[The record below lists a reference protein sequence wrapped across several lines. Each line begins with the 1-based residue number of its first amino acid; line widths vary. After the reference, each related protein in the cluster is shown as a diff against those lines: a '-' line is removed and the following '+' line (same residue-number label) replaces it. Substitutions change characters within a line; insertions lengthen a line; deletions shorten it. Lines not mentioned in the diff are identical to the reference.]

1 MGGAL
6 PEFDH
11 HHIKTNKKEK
21 KIKDLS
27 IFQYLFAMNKR
38 YKIRKEKNFV
48 LVLSITS
55 FVILSQ
61 SLCRCI
67 R

>member
-11 HHIKTNKKEK
+11 HHIKINKKGK

-27 IFQYLFAMNKR
+27 MFQYLFTMNRR
-38 YKIRKEKNFV
+38 YKIRKEKNLV
-48 LVLSITS
+48 VVLSITS
-55 FVILSQ
+55 FVILSH
-61 SLCRCI
+61 SLRRCI